1 MIEFIPFSGFLGAGK
16 TTTLVAAARLLE
28 GQGRT
33 AAVITNDQGTDL
45 VDTRVARTDVSHVG
59 EVTGGCFCCRFEDL
73 VDVLRQVVDGTGV
86 DTVLAESVGSCTDL
100 QATVVRPMRK
110 YYGDKFRVAPLTTV
124 VDPLRYTAFQR
135 AMDRSDVSSDLVY
148 LFDKQLTEA
157 DVIACNK
164 TDLISAAKLADVVS
178 SLQQS
183 YPSAVVVPYSAR
195 SGSGLADLVAAW
207 TDTTSRFS
215 TNLEIDY
222 DRYANAEA
230 GLAWL
235 NQSAALTATTGDPG
249 TFDGDRWASE
259 LLTHLGRTCDDA
271 GALVGH
277 VKVAVDSPAGSAKVS
292 MVGDGRRPHTD
303 LAIGAPVKQA
313 VATVNARVLCEPD
326 VLDRAVA
333 AAMRHADQVTGA
345 NSAPADATSFKPGYP
360 TPIHRLVATEA

>member
-16 TTTLVAAARLLE
+16 TTTLVAAARVLE
-28 GQGRT
+28 GAGRT
-33 AAVITNDQGTDL
+33 VAVITNDQGTDL
-45 VDTRVARTDVSHVG
+45 VDTRMARTDVSHVG

-73 VDVLRQVVDGTGV
+73 VEVIRQVVDGTGV

-135 AMDRSDVSSDLVY
+135 AMDRGDVRSDLVY

-164 TDLISAAKLADVVS
+164 VDLVNAEQLAGVVE
-178 SLQQS
+178 SLRRS
-183 YPSAVVVPYSAR
+183 YPNAVVVPYSAR
-195 SGSGLADLVAAW
+195 SGTGLAELVAAW
-207 TDTTSRFS
+207 ADTTSRFA
-215 TNLEIDY
+215 TDLEIDY

-235 NQSAALTATTGDPG
+235 NQSAVLTAPADG
-249 TFDGDRWASE
+249 TFDGDQWANE
-259 LLTHLGRTCDDA
+259 LLTHLGRSCDDT

-292 MVGDGRRPHTD
+292 IVGDGRQPHTD
-303 LAIGAPVKQA
+303 LTIGAPVEQA
-313 VATVNARVLCEPD
+313 TATVNARVLCEPD
-326 VLDRAVA
+326 ELDRAVA
-333 AAMRHADQVTGA
+333 AAMHHADQLTGA
-345 NSAPADATSFKPGYP
+345 NSVPADAASFKPGYP
-360 TPIHRLVATEA
+360 TPIHRLAATEA